1 MTTTTRRTVLAGAAA
16 LPALAAAQ
24 MSAFAGAGDDA
35 RILELERLINVL
47 YEKDAA
53 LIAQLGEDREERM
66 YEHVCIKKY
75 ASPEEAHGAWIADP
89 YNVEQDALIDA
100 SNKALAEADLYADEM
115 FDTPAKTLA
124 GSQAELRVLKN
135 WLWSD
140 NFKTPLNEADWD
152 IDATRRLLAE
162 LCQMEA

>member
-1 MTTTTRRTVLAGAAA
+1 
-16 LPALAAAQ
+16 

-47 YEKDAA
+47 YEKGAA

-66 YEHVCIKKY
+66 YEHVCIKDSTRHPRRGTRRVDSRPIQRR
-75 ASPEEAHGAWIADP
+75 AGCADP
-89 YNVEQDALIDA
+89 TRQ
-100 SNKALAEADLYADEM
+100 NKALAEADLYADEM

-135 WLWSD
+135 WLW
-140 NFKTPLNEADWD
+140 E
-152 IDATRRLLAE
+152 R
-162 LCQMEA
+162 